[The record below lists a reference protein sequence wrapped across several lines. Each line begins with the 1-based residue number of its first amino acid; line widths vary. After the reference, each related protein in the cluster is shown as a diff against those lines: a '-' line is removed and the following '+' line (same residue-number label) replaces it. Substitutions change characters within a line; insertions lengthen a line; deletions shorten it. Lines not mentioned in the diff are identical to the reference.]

1 MLKLNIL
8 GGAKRVEALCPTCA
22 YAVTQRG
29 FEGEQLNS
37 CILGGSLRE
46 LPFAVSECTAYSD
59 TRVQKP
65 ERVAGFV
72 KPSRREGEDYAVIK
86 IA

>member
-8 GGAKRVEALCPTCA
+8 GAPKRAEALCPTCA

-29 FEGEQLNS
+29 FAGEELT
-37 CILGGSLRE
+37 CCTLGGSLRE
-46 LPFAVSECTAYSD
+46 LPFAVRECTAYIE
-59 TRVQKP
+59 RGAQKP
-65 ERVAGFV
+65 GRVAGFI
-72 KPSRREGEDYAVIK
+72 KPERETKDYAVIK

>member
-1 MLKLNIL
+1 MLKLNIF
-8 GGAKRVEALCPTCA
+8 GTSKRGEALCPTCA

-29 FEGEQLNS
+29 FAGEQLTS
-37 CILGGSLRE
+37 CMLGGSLRQ
-46 LPFAVSECTAYSD
+46 LPFAVSECTAY
-59 TRVQKP
+59 TEKHAPQP

-72 KPSRREGEDYAVIK
+72 KNSRGREYAIIE

>member
-8 GGAKRVEALCPTCA
+8 GGSTRCEALCPTCA

-29 FEGEQLNS
+29 FEGEQLT
-37 CILGGSLRE
+37 CCMLGGSLRQ
-46 LPFAVSECTAYSD
+46 LPFAVRECTAYSD
-59 TRVQKP
+59 SRVQKP
-65 ERVAGFV
+65 ARVAGFV
-72 KPSRREGEDYAVIK
+72 KLRRRESKDYAVIK

>member
-8 GGAKRVEALCPTCA
+8 GTSKRRETLCPTCA
-22 YAVTQRG
+22 CAVTQRG
-29 FEGEQLNS
+29 FAGEQLTS
-37 CILGGSLRE
+37 CMLGGSLRQ
-46 LPFAVSECTAYSD
+46 LPFAVSECTAYVD
-59 TRVQKP
+59 KHAQQP

-72 KPSRREGEDYAVIK
+72 KPGRNGEYAVIK

>member
-1 MLKLNIL
+1 MLKLNIF
-8 GGAKRVEALCPTCA
+8 GTSKHGEALCPTCA

-29 FEGEQLNS
+29 FAGEQLTS
-37 CILGGSLRE
+37 CMLGGSLRE
-46 LPFAVSECTAYSD
+46 LPFAVSECTAYAEKHAP
-59 TRVQKP
+59 QP

-72 KPSRREGEDYAVIK
+72 KPSSKREYAMIR

>member
-8 GGAKRVEALCPTCA
+8 GTSKRGEALCPTCA

-29 FEGEQLNS
+29 FAGEQLTS
-37 CILGGSLRE
+37 CMLGGSLRE
-46 LPFAVSECTAYSD
+46 LPFAVSECTAYAD
-59 TRVQKP
+59 KHAQHP
-65 ERVAGFV
+65 ARVAGFI
-72 KPSRREGEDYAVIK
+72 KPSRREREYAVIE